1 MRWEEE
7 SGKCQQNSKKNTIRQ
22 TRHETRKF
30 RMQVWYASSRHALYS
45 HGIVVDVN
53 EMKFE
58 EIFFDFVSKGL
69 SISSGFSVHIDF
81 ELMLASRGSQKSRKF
96 SKHFHF
102 SDQTTSSTWRRVKSN
117 KSEETARK
125 IKMKKVQR
133 TNILGDFLLFSV
145 LRALFAFPRHAS
157 LSKTEF

>member
-1 MRWEEE
+1 MHWEEE
-7 SGKCQQNSKKNTIRQ
+7 SGKCQQNSIKNTKRQ
-22 TRHETRKF
+22 TRHEHETRKF

-69 SISSGFSVHIDF
+69 RISSGFSVHIDF
-81 ELMLASRGSQKSRKF
+81 ELMLALRGSQKSRNF

-102 SDQTTSSTWRRVKSN
+102 SDQTTSSTWRRAKSN
-117 KSEETARK
+117 KRKETAKK
-125 IKMKKVQR
+125 IKRWKKFNER
-133 TNILGDFLLFSV
+133 KFSGFSSP
-145 LRALFAFPRHAS
+145 LRALFAFSRHAS
-157 LSKTEF
+157 LSETEF